1 MRVLV
6 TGASGF
12 IAKNLIVRLNEE
24 EKYTILEFNRE
35 DPIESLSHLVGQADV
50 IVHLAGENRP
60 KDISSFKKVNADL
73 TKTLCD
79 EIKAIP
85 REILF
90 IFASSTQANLNN
102 PYGKSKRAAEI
113 FIEDFAVDTGN
124 PTYIYRLPNVFG
136 KWCKPNYN
144 SVVATFCHNIAN
156 DRPIKVHEPSAKL
169 KLVYVDDVVT
179 KFIDVFKHDS
189 KVLSWE
195 TIEPE
200 YSITLGELADQIKAF
215 KKSRNNLISEHV
227 GIGFIRALYST
238 YVSYLPPAKFSYFL
252 PCHADE
258 RGIFVEMLKTKD
270 SGQFSYFTTQPG
282 VTRGGHYHHS
292 KTEKFIVIKGSAR
305 FGFRNIVSDE
315 TYEVFSKDKELQVVE
330 SIPGWTHD
338 ITNIGEKEMV
348 VMVWAN
354 EIFDKD
360 CPDTVKCEV

>member
-1 MRVLV
+1 MDNLV
-6 TGASGF
+6 EQ
-12 IAKNLIVRLNEE
+12 LNQR
-24 EKYTILEFNRE
+24 IL
-35 DPIESLSHLVGQADV
+35 H
-50 IVHLAGENRP
+50 
-60 KDISSFKKVNADL
+60 
-73 TKTLCD
+73 T
-79 EIKAIP
+79 
-85 REILF
+85 
-90 IFASSTQANLNN
+90 
-102 PYGKSKRAAEI
+102 
-113 FIEDFAVDTGN
+113 
-124 PTYIYRLPNVFG
+124 
-136 KWCKPNYN
+136 
-144 SVVATFCHNIAN
+144 
-156 DRPIKVHEPSAKL
+156 
-169 KLVYVDDVVT
+169 
-179 KFIDVFKHDS
+179 FIDDS

-305 FGFRNIVSDE
+305 FGFRHIVTDE